1 MNTSIEP
8 INLKRPDFA
17 GLLSGISVAN
27 GISKEDA
34 TAIEGGM
41 NHYAVLILRNQ
52 HITDDQQCVFSEHF
66 GPMEQ
71 ATGDIDQSTTRRL
84 SMKVNDISNLDE
96 NGAVMAI
103 DDRRSLFS
111 LGNRLWH
118 SDSSFK
124 QTPAKYSLLSARNIP
139 ASGGITQ
146 FADMRAAWD
155 ALAPE
160 MQVECMGKT
169 CDHSQLYSRGLL
181 GFTEWTEAE
190 IVFNQPVP
198 QRLVRR
204 HAGSGRLSLYL
215 SAHAGAIHGRPM
227 PEARIFLRELNE
239 HATQHQFIYSHE
251 WQPNDLVIWDNR
263 ATMHRATRYDSGLVR
278 DLHRTT
284 VSDSAPTLQQPV

>member
-1 MNTSIEP
+1 MTIDIEP
-8 INLKRPDFA
+8 THLERPAFA

-27 GISKEDA
+27 GISKEEA
-34 TAIEGGM
+34 TAIEDGM
-41 NHYAVLILRNQ
+41 NHFAVLVLRNQ
-52 HITDDQQCVFSEHF
+52 QITDDQQCAFSEHF

-96 NGAVMAI
+96 NGDVMAM

-124 QTPAKYSLLSARNIP
+124 RTPAKYSLLSARDIP

-160 MQVECMGKT
+160 FQVECMDKI

-190 IVFNQPVP
+190 IEFNKPVP

-215 SAHAGAIHGRPM
+215 SAHAGSIHGQPM
-227 PEARIFLRELNE
+227 PEARVFLRELNE
-239 HATQHQFIYSHE
+239 HATQYQFIYSHE

-263 ATMHRATRYDSGLVR
+263 ATMHRATRYDNEKVR

-284 VSDSAPTLQQPV
+284 VSDSAPTLQQPL

>member
-1 MNTSIEP
+1 MTIDIEP
-8 INLKRPDFA
+8 IHLERPNFA
-17 GLLSGISVAN
+17 GLLSGVSVAN

-34 TAIEGGM
+34 TEIEDGM
-41 NHYAVLILRNQ
+41 NHFAVLVLRDQ
-52 HITDDQQCVFSEHF
+52 QITDDQQCAFSEYF
-66 GPMEQ
+66 GPLEQ
-71 ATGDIDQSTTRRL
+71 ATGDIDQSATRRL

-96 NGAVMAI
+96 NGEVMAI

-124 QTPAKYSLLSARNIP
+124 QTPAKYSLLSARDIP

-155 ALAPE
+155 ELAPE
-160 MQVECMGKT
+160 IQAECMDKI

-181 GFTEWTEAE
+181 GFAEWTDAE
-190 IVFNQPVP
+190 IAFNQPVP

-215 SAHAGAIHGRPM
+215 SAHAGSI
-227 PEARIFLRELNE
+227 LRS
-239 HATQHQFIYSHE
+239 I
-251 WQPNDLVIWDNR
+251 PNLLGSVLG
-263 ATMHRATRYDSGLVR
+263 TYHS
-278 DLHRTT
+278 
-284 VSDSAPTLQQPV
+284 PP

>member
-1 MNTSIEP
+1 MTIYIKP
-8 INLKRPDFA
+8 ISLERPDFA

-27 GISKEDA
+27 GISKDD
-34 TAIEGGM
+34 TAVIENGM
-41 NHYAVLILRNQ
+41 NHYAVLVLRDQ
-52 HITDDQQCVFSEHF
+52 QITDDQQYAFSENF

-71 ATGDIDQSTTRRL
+71 ATGDLDKTRTRRL

-96 NGAVMAI
+96 DGTVMAI
-103 DDRRSLFS
+103 DDRRRQFS

-124 QTPAKYSLLSARNIP
+124 KIPSKFSILSARDIP
-139 ASGGITQ
+139 ASGGNTQ
-146 FADMRAAWD
+146 FSDLRAAWD

-160 MQVECMGKT
+160 IQMECMDKI

-190 IVFNQPVP
+190 VAFNQPVP

-204 HAGSGRLSLYL
+204 HTGSGRLSLYL
-215 SAHAGAIHGRPM
+215 SAHAGAIHGQPM

-239 HATQHQFIYSHE
+239 HATQPQFVYSHE
-251 WQPNDLVIWDNR
+251 WQASDLVIWDNR
-263 ATMHRATRYDSGLVR
+263 ATMHRATRYDSEKVR

-284 VSDSAPTLQQPV
+284 VSDNAPTLQQPL

>member
-1 MNTSIEP
+1 MTIDIKP
-8 INLKRPDFA
+8 IRPEHPNFA
-17 GLLSGISVAN
+17 GILSGISVAD

-34 TAIEGGM
+34 MKIEDGM
-41 NHYAVLILRNQ
+41 NHYAVLVLRNQ
-52 HITDDQQCVFSEHF
+52 QITDDQQYAFSEHF
-66 GPMEQ
+66 GPLEL
-71 ATGDIDQSTTRRL
+71 ATGDLDKSATRRL
-84 SMKVNDISNLDE
+84 SMKINDISNLDE

-103 DDRRSLFS
+103 DDRRHLFS

-124 QTPAKYSLLSARNIP
+124 PTPAKFSLLSARSIP
-139 ASGGITQ
+139 AGGGNTQ

-160 MQVECMGKT
+160 IQAECMDKI
-169 CDHSQLYSRGLL
+169 CDHSQLYSRGQL
-181 GFTEWTEAE
+181 GFSEWTEDE
-190 IVFNQPVP
+190 IEFNKPVP

-215 SAHAGAIHGRPM
+215 SAHAGAIHGMPM
-227 PEARIFLRELNE
+227 PVARIFLRELNE
-239 HATQHQFIYSHE
+239 HATQPQFIYSHE

-263 ATMHRATRYDSGLVR
+263 ATMHRATRYDSNQVR

-284 VSDSAPTLQQPV
+284 VSDSASTLQQAI

>member
-1 MNTSIEP
+1 MTIYIKP
-8 INLKRPDFA
+8 ISLERPDFA

-27 GISKEDA
+27 GISKDDA
-34 TAIEGGM
+34 AVIENGM
-41 NHYAVLILRNQ
+41 NHYAVLVLRDQ
-52 HITDDQQCVFSEHF
+52 QITDDQQYAFSEHF

-71 ATGDIDQSTTRRL
+71 ATGDLDKSGTRRL
-84 SMKVNDISNLDE
+84 SMKINDISNLDE
-96 NGAVMAI
+96 DGNVMAI
-103 DDRRSLFS
+103 DDRRRQFS

-124 QTPAKYSLLSARNIP
+124 KIPSKFSILSARDIP
-139 ASGGITQ
+139 VSGGNTQ
-146 FADMRAAWD
+146 FSDLRAAWD

-160 MQVECMGKT
+160 IQMECMDKI

-190 IVFNQPVP
+190 VAFNQPVP

-215 SAHAGAIHGRPM
+215 SAHAGAIRDQPM

-239 HATQHQFIYSHE
+239 HATQPQFVYSHE
-251 WQPNDLVIWDNR
+251 WQASDLVIWDNR
-263 ATMHRATRYDSGLVR
+263 ATMHRATRYDSEKVR

-284 VSDSAPTLQQPV
+284 VSDNAPTLQQPV

>member
-1 MNTSIEP
+1 MTIDIEP
-8 INLKRPDFA
+8 MNREFPNFA

-27 GISKEDA
+27 VTSKEDA
-34 TAIEGGM
+34 SVIEDGM
-41 NHYAVLILRNQ
+41 NHFAVLVLRNQ
-52 HITDDQQCVFSEHF
+52 KITDDQQCAFSENF

-71 ATGDIDQSTTRRL
+71 ATGDIDQSATRRL
-84 SMKVNDISNLDE
+84 SLKVNDISNLDE
-96 NGAVMAI
+96 NGTVMEI
-103 DDRRSLFS
+103 HDRRYLFS

-124 QTPAKYSLLSARNIP
+124 QTPAKYSLLSARYIP
-139 ASGGITQ
+139 ASGSITQ

-155 ALAPE
+155 ALALD
-160 MQVECMGKT
+160 MQAECMGKI

-190 IVFNQPVP
+190 IEFNQPVP

-204 HAGSGRLSLYL
+204 HTGSGRLSLYL
-215 SAHAGAIHGRPM
+215 SAHAGSIHGRPM
-227 PEARIFLRELNE
+227 PEARILLQELNE
-239 HATQHQFIYSHE
+239 HATQKQFIYSHE

-263 ATMHRATRYDSGLVR
+263 ATMHRAIRFDSGQVR

-284 VSDSAPTLQQPV
+284 ISDIAPTLQQPV

>member
-1 MNTSIEP
+1 MTIDIEP
-8 INLKRPDFA
+8 IHLERPNFA
-17 GLLSGISVAN
+17 GLLSGVSVAN

-34 TAIEGGM
+34 TEIEDGM
-41 NHYAVLILRNQ
+41 NHFAVLVLRHQ
-52 HITDDQQCVFSEHF
+52 QITDDQQCAFSEYF
-66 GPMEQ
+66 GPLEQ
-71 ATGDIDQSTTRRL
+71 ATGDIDQSATRRL

-124 QTPAKYSLLSARNIP
+124 QTPAKYSLLSARDIP

-160 MQVECMGKT
+160 IQAECMDKI

-181 GFTEWTEAE
+181 GFAEWTDAE
-190 IVFNQPVP
+190 IAFNQPVP

-215 SAHAGAIHGRPM
+215 SAHAGAIHGQPM

-263 ATMHRATRYDSGLVR
+263 ATMHRATRYDSDQVR

-284 VSDSAPTLQQPV
+284 VSDSAPTLQQPL